1 MRIIAVTILRE
12 GSLGK
17 ITQRRDLTTHS

>member
-1 MRIIAVTILRE
+1 MGIIAVTILRE